1 MSIIRSWTLAVVALS
16 QLLLPPAFAVQQ
28 LVTTKTLLVKNPPSG
43 ARKVLWKVKE
53 TAATV
58 AGDPTADGATLHIQ
72 LTPGGD
78 QCVTMPALG
87 WSAISTIGF
96 KYKDADLVNGP
107 VKVALIKKTPSGKFL
122 VKALLKNGGPVSIA
136 VTPGNQ
142 TTSYGTNFT
151 LGVGDEYCGG
161 TATATPDPNDAVT
174 FKVSNDGAPGGC
186 IASCSAATTTTTLT
200 STTTTSTLGGAVC
213 GNTIREAGEQCDD
226 GNLTN
231 LDGCDSS
238 CLFEQSHR
246 INYLLARFGTDASC
260 TQNAFGGA
268 FPSSVVQSS
277 IQTGLDSSI
286 ADGSTSVLLH
296 FRGLD
301 DLGGTSDAAIQVGVL
316 TGTPV
321 AGAGYDGT
329 NDVDWWYTA
338 APASIDANR
347 VPLSNLAG
355 GITAQV
361 LTAGP
366 GSAQLALVWGGTPT
380 SLAMSNLVLKNLN
393 NGAATTPLGSLG
405 GPPGHLAAEHL
416 DPALQS
422 WETSG
427 TKSVAGA
434 GAMCGN
440 ISAASLAQTPIPST
454 FVGTG
459 CTQNYTVANSL
470 LDVMIDGCNF
480 FLITLVTP
488 SQPDKQDPGV
498 APAGAGPPYVLLSTA
513 ANRVVN
519 ECRDSSNAVVS
530 LSACLPDAAYSSYF
544 KFATDRVIIK

>member
-1 MSIIRSWTLAVVALS
+1 MSIIRSWTLAVVALN
-16 QLLLPPAFAVQQ
+16 QLLLPPAFAAQQ

-53 TAATV
+53 TAATL

-161 TATATPDPNDAVT
+161 TATATPDTNDAVT

-200 STTTTSTLGGAVC
+200 STTTTTTTTLGGAVC

-238 CLFEQSHR
+238 CRFEQSHR
-246 INYLLARFGTDASC
+246 INYLVAQFATDASC

-268 FPSSVVQSS
+268 IDGSTARQQLQMA
-277 IQTGLDSSI
+277 IDSSI
-286 ADGSTSVLLH
+286 AAGSTSVLLR
-296 FRGLD
+296 FLDFD
-301 DLGGTSDAAIQVGVL
+301 DLSGTNDASIQVGIL

-321 AGAGYDGT
+321 VGPGYDGT
-329 NDVDWWYTA
+329 DDVDWWYTA
-338 APASIDANR
+338 AANTIDGNRMPITTLAGTIASNVTSVGPGTATLTLPLFGTPAS
-347 VPLSNLAG
+347 LSMSD
-355 GITAQV
+355 
-361 LTAGP
+361 LTF
-366 GSAQLALVWGGTPT
+366 T
-380 SLAMSNLVLKNLN
+380 ST
-393 NGAATTPLGSLG
+393 NGAASIPLASAG
-405 GPPGHLAAEHL
+405 GPPGHLAAENL
-416 DPALQS
+416 DPTLQS

-427 TKSVAGA
+427 TKTFDGA
-434 GAMCGN
+434 GTMCGN
-440 ISAASLAQTPIPST
+440 ILAGSLANVPIPSSL
-454 FVGTG
+454 VGCG
-459 CTQNYTVANSL
+459 LLNCSRCYTSSNTL
-470 LDVMIDGCNF
+470 LDVLVGGCTI
-480 FLITLVTP
+480 LGTP
-488 SQPDKQDPGV
+488 QISSAQPDESVSGSVTYTFTANAAHQVNGCT
-498 APAGAGPPYVLLSTA
+498 ANGAA
-513 ANRVVN
+513 A
-519 ECRDSSNAVVS
+519 E
-530 LSACLPDAAYSSYF
+530 LSACLEDAAYSGYF